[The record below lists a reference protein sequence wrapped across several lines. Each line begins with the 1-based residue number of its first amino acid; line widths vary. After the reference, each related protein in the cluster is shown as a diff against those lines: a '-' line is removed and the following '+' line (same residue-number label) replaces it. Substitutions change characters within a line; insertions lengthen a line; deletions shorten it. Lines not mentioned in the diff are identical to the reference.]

1 MSYNNENYYKLREE
15 YAEKPLRA
23 IERADARKTE
33 LRQKVEGYAELDNIL
48 AATASRIM
56 GAAMEG
62 REGLDARIAKIKRET
77 AETRDAMQIL
87 LKSAGYPADY
97 ADVHYECTAC
107 GDTGFIG
114 TKMCACFRRALTL
127 RGYESA
133 GVARLIATQS
143 FDTFSLDY
151 YKRDPQVYTRMQHNF
166 EAARS
171 FAQHFSPKTSPS
183 LLFLGGTGLGK
194 THLSSAIAKEV
205 IDRGFDVLYDS
216 AMHVFAAFENARFHG
231 GADDTDRYLTVELLI
246 LDDLGTEL
254 GGSGAWGFPPV
265 TTFQWEDLKEG
276 PHTFGSIK
284 CEVLTTPGHTPGS
297 LSIYF
302 PELNSIMTGDLLFY
316 HSVGRTDFPGSSQE
330 ALRKSLHKKI
340 FILPQETAVY
350 PGHGPNTN
358 VGEELANNPYLWL

>member
-33 LRQKVEGYAELDNIL
+33 LRQKVEGYAELDDIL

-77 AETRDAMQIL
+77 AETRDAMRIL

-151 YKRDPQVYTRMQHNF
+151 YKRDSQVYARMQHNF

-171 FAQHFSPKTSPS
+171 FAQHFSPKTSP
-183 LLFLGGTGLGK
+183 
-194 THLSSAIAKEV
+194 
-205 IDRGFDVLYDS
+205 
-216 AMHVFAAFENARFHG
+216 
-231 GADDTDRYLTVELLI
+231 
-246 LDDLGTEL
+246 
-254 GGSGAWGFPPV
+254 
-265 TTFQWEDLKEG
+265 
-276 PHTFGSIK
+276 
-284 CEVLTTPGHTPGS
+284 
-297 LSIYF
+297 
-302 PELNSIMTGDLLFY
+302 
-316 HSVGRTDFPGSSQE
+316 
-330 ALRKSLHKKI
+330 
-340 FILPQETAVY
+340 
-350 PGHGPNTN
+350 
-358 VGEELANNPYLWL
+358 

>member
-33 LRQKVEGYAELDNIL
+33 LRQKVEGYAELDDIL

-151 YKRDPQVYTRMQHNF
+151 YKRDPQVYARMQHNF
-166 EAARS
+166 EAARELRTAFFAEDQSVAALPRRYRARQDPSVQRDCQGGLSTAALTCCTILATSMYSPHLKTRGSTAARMTPTAISRSS
-171 FAQHFSPKTSPS
+171 F
-183 LLFLGGTGLGK
+183 
-194 THLSSAIAKEV
+194 
-205 IDRGFDVLYDS
+205 
-216 AMHVFAAFENARFHG
+216 
-231 GADDTDRYLTVELLI
+231 
-246 LDDLGTEL
+246 
-254 GGSGAWGFPPV
+254 
-265 TTFQWEDLKEG
+265 
-276 PHTFGSIK
+276 
-284 CEVLTTPGHTPGS
+284 
-297 LSIYF
+297 
-302 PELNSIMTGDLLFY
+302 
-316 HSVGRTDFPGSSQE
+316 
-330 ALRKSLHKKI
+330 
-340 FILPQETAVY
+340 
-350 PGHGPNTN
+350 
-358 VGEELANNPYLWL
+358 

>member
-23 IERADARKTE
+23 IEKADARKAE

-56 GAAMEG
+56 GAAMQG
-62 REGLDARIAKIKRET
+62 REGLDERIAKIKRET

-87 LKSAGYPADY
+87 LKNAGYPADY

-143 FDTFSLDY
+143 FGTFSLDY
-151 YKRDPQVYTRMQHNF
+151 YKRDPQTYARMQHNF

-171 FAQHFSPKTSPS
+171 FAQSFSPKASPS

-254 GGSGAWGFPPV
+254 GGAF
-265 TTFQWEDLKEG
+265 TTACLYDIINTRLVRGLPTVMSTNLSPKELTDRYGERIASRLFGEYTPLVFCGEDVRKEKMG
-276 PHTFGSIK
+276 
-284 CEVLTTPGHTPGS
+284 
-297 LSIYF
+297 
-302 PELNSIMTGDLLFY
+302 M
-316 HSVGRTDFPGSSQE
+316 Q
-330 ALRKSLHKKI
+330 
-340 FILPQETAVY
+340 
-350 PGHGPNTN
+350 
-358 VGEELANNPYLWL
+358 